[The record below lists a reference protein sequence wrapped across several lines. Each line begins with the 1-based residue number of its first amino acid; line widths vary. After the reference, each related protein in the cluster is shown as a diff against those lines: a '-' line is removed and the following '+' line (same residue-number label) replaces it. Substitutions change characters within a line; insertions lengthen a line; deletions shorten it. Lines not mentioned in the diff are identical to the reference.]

1 MATETPMGTLQ
12 ARDAIVNLLSPQEQ
26 IEENNP
32 PVEEE
37 TLQEEEALQPEED
50 STEYES
56 EDESPDYNEE
66 IEKTRTFKIKVKG
79 QEKEVTEPELIK
91 LASMGEDYTQ
101 KTQAIAEQRKILESI
116 TQETEAARARM
127 SQLLPE
133 LEDSFL
139 QIEKKLNAEPDWDAL
154 AKQDPAK
161 TQILMR
167 EFDKERAKNKA
178 ELEKVRAEKQR
189 LLAEDQQR
197 ALQQRQDL
205 LVQQGQLLLEN
216 VPEWQDSNR
225 ATKEKEEIERWALSN
240 GYLDQGQ
247 LNNIVDWGSVAI
259 MRKAWLYDQGKSA
272 VAKTKAKSKSKT
284 LSPGSTG
291 SAPKRDTL
299 KSQREAFMKSRKS
312 SDARELVAGILNQS
326 QRR

>member
-32 PVEEE
+32 PSEEE
-37 TLQEEEALQPEED
+37 TLQPEED

-66 IEKTRTFKIKVKG
+66 IKETRTFKIKVKG
-79 QEKEVTEPELIK
+79 QDKEVTEEELIK

-101 KTQAIAEQRKILESI
+101 KTQAIAEQRKFLESI
-116 TQETEAARARM
+116 TQESEAARSRM

-133 LEDSFL
+133 LESSLL

-154 AKQDPAK
+154 SKQDPAK

-167 EFDKERAKNKA
+167 EFDKNRAANKA

-205 LVQQGQLLLEN
+205 LVQQGQLLLEK
-216 VPEWQDSNR
+216 VPEWQDSDR

-240 GYLDQGQ
+240 GFLDQGQ

-291 SAPKRDTL
+291 SAPKRDNL
-299 KSQREAFMKSRKS
+299 KSQREAFMKTRKS

-326 QRR
+326 GRR

>member
-1 MATETPMGTLQ
+1 
-12 ARDAIVNLLSPQEQ
+12 
-26 IEENNP
+26 
-32 PVEEE
+32 
-37 TLQEEEALQPEED
+37 
-50 STEYES
+50 
-56 EDESPDYNEE
+56 
-66 IEKTRTFKIKVKG
+66 
-79 QEKEVTEPELIK
+79 
-91 LASMGEDYTQ
+91 
-101 KTQAIAEQRKILESI
+101 
-116 TQETEAARARM
+116 M

-133 LEDSFL
+133 LESSLL

-167 EFDKERAKNKA
+167 EFDKNRAQNKA

-205 LVQQGQLLLEN
+205 LVQQGQLLLEK
-216 VPEWQDSNR
+216 VPEWQNSER